1 MGHARQN
8 EITIHSPERTD
19 TMLRTFMMMLAAASL
34 LAGCAAPPQDD
45 THYWQHPKMGLVKV
59 DKTTHGIV
67 VPR

>member
-1 MGHARQN
+1 METR
-8 EITIHSPERTD
+8 SPRAKGRNPMMRT
-19 TMLRTFMMMLAAASL
+19 TLMMLAAAIA
-34 LAGCAAPPQDD
+34 LAGCAAAPQDG

>member
-1 MGHARQN
+1 MM
-8 EITIHSPERTD
+8 RT
-19 TMLRTFMMMLAAASL
+19 TLMMLAAAIA
-34 LAGCAAPPQDD
+34 LAGCAAAPQDG

>member
-1 MGHARQN
+1 
-8 EITIHSPERTD
+8 
-19 TMLRTFMMMLAAASL
+19 MLRTFLLMLVAAFA
-34 LAGCAAPPQDD
+34 LAGCAVAPPQAD